1 MRILIT
7 RYIHLFFL
15 TLFIAACSGG
25 GDDDTT
31 LSPEEPLQE
40 EPPAVGFELLQ
51 IVSANEIIVW
61 VSSDITEEE
70 FNAIELPDNWAK
82 NQPRETDP
90 DSARFLRSPDAT
102 EDGPLDEAE
111 HFGHIWKQ
119 NAKIIA
125 TNVGVDGQSLLTG
138 NSIAKYHE
146 VTFNTDSTL
155 HLLISPQGEQYVRI
169 SRDANREN
177 DEPSVPD
184 TWQTGDYTTPESLTF
199 MLPNPTLNIRLDNQ
213 DSFQGPITPIPVD
226 QIVNLAFGNVPADTQ
241 GEVPIALTTELC
253 EDPSNLEP
261 ILDALG
267 TGFGNPSYGQ
277 VNQAQIQ
284 KLLEEPTEGPFY
296 MVNLI
301 RFREQAVYA
310 DGRETDLTGREANEL
325 YSPSEFLQA
334 IGAKIAFQAEVTE
347 NTADLTTEWEQVAIV
362 EYPCPIAFMAMS
374 VHPEFKQRSIHKDA
388 GLEASIVMVTY
399 AEELEALD
407 IPETPYPGSEDDP
420 SFEFVQVLQF
430 FDEAQYSEAS
440 GEPQR
445 TGAEAM
451 AVYADSVANAQNSV
465 GIYPR
470 MRLNVDGVIIGDGS
484 EWSSVWIDVVPSQ
497 TAFDM
502 YNIDSDVLDAQFHRD
517 AAVDNEYA
525 MKTQPSLAIS
535 PAPFGRG
542 ARYCELLLVTQSD
555 SGFEAEVWG
564 TQGLN
569 YCPQEALDSLDLE
582 VISNEYGALQTSLNG
597 PRIWVVDQTSNQV
610 VDRQVRLFGTLLM
623 SNLAT
628 VQVDP
633 SSGGQPEIP
642 PYEEQIVL
650 RSTTYEFL
658 QGQYVYELTSADGS
672 KYVMQSV
679 SLMENPDLTLD
690 DLLQLEALISLPEG
704 WTYAAR
710 VLEQPLI
717 LEVDGEATVITDD
730 LGNTYQRVTPTDD

>member
-1 MRILIT
+1 
-7 RYIHLFFL
+7 
-15 TLFIAACSGG
+15 
-25 GDDDTT
+25 
-31 LSPEEPLQE
+31 
-40 EPPAVGFELLQ
+40 LLE

-61 VSSDITEEE
+61 VSSDITEDE

-146 VTFNTDSTL
+146 VTFNADSTL
-155 HLLISPQGEQYVRI
+155 HLLIAPQGEQYVRI
-169 SRDANREN
+169 SRDANRES

-184 TWQTGDYTTPESLTF
+184 TWQTGDYITPEDLTF
-199 MLPNPTLNIRLDNQ
+199 TLPNPTLNIRLDNE
-213 DSFQGPITPIPVD
+213 DSFQGPISPIPTE
-226 QIVNLAFGNVPADTQ
+226 QIINLSFGNVPADT
-241 GEVPIALTTELC
+241 GAEVPIELTTELC
-253 EDPSNLEP
+253 EDPNNLAP

-284 KLLEEPTEGPFY
+284 KLLEEPTKGPFY

-301 RFREQAVYA
+301 RFREKAVYA

-325 YSPSEFLQA
+325 YSPSEFIQA
-334 IGAKIAFQAEVTE
+334 IGAQIAYQAEVTE
-347 NTADLTTEWEQVAIV
+347 NTADLSSEWEQVAIV
-362 EYPCPIAFMAMS
+362 KYPCPIAFLAMS
-374 VHPEFKQRSIHKDA
+374 VHPEFQERSIHKDA

-399 AEELEALD
+399 AEELEEFD

-420 SFEFVQVLQF
+420 SFEFVQVLHY
-430 FDEAQYSEAS
+430 FDDAQYSDNS
-440 GEPQR
+440 GQPQR

-451 AVYADSVANAQNSV
+451 AVYEDSVSNAQNTV

-470 MRLNVDGVIIGDGS
+470 MRLNVDGVMIGDGS

-502 YNIDSDVLDAQFHRD
+502 YSIDPEVLDAQFHRD
-517 AAVDNEYA
+517 AAVENEYA
-525 MKTQPSLAIS
+525 MKTQPSLAFS

-542 ARYCELLLVTQSD
+542 ARYCELLLVKQSD

-569 YCPQEALDSLDLE
+569 YCPQEALDALDLE
-582 VISNEYGALQTSLNG
+582 EISAEYGALQTSLNG
-597 PRIWVVDQTSNQV
+597 PRIWVVDQTSNDV
-610 VDRQVRLFGTLLM
+610 SERQISLFGTLLM

-628 VQVDP
+628 LQVDV
-633 SSGGQPEIP
+633 SSGGQPEVP
-642 PYEEQIVL
+642 PYEETTVL

-658 QGQYVYELTSADGS
+658 QGEYVYELTSADGVN
-672 KYVMQSV
+672 YVMQSV
-679 SLMENPDLTLD
+679 SLMENPDLTID
-690 DLLQLEALISLPEG
+690 DLQQLESLISLPEG
-704 WTYAAR
+704 WTYSAR
-710 VLEQPLI
+710 ILEQPLV
-717 LEVDGEATVITDD
+717 LEVEGEAIVLTDD
-730 LGNTYQRVTPTDD
+730 LGNTYQRSSPME